1 MFVKITAS
9 GSRRYVQLVESFRDE
24 GGRVKK
30 RTIANLGR
38 LDQLHSGLDT
48 VINGLLKVAGRPTLA
63 SPPPAP
69 IVTFE
74 SARALGDVWAL
85 SELWN
90 TLGLSALR
98 RVFSKTRHRIDVEA
112 LLQIMV
118 FNRLCDPDSKLGV
131 LRWLATVAVP
141 GVQLPTVTHQH
152 LLRSMDA
159 LIDHQRAVA
168 AVLAGL
174 ARGP

>member
-1 MFVKITAS
+1 MRRPLDCTVADS
-9 GSRRYVQLVESFRDE
+9 G
-24 GGRVKK
+24 
-30 RTIANLGR
+30 
-38 LDQLHSGLDT
+38 
-48 VINGLLKVAGRPTLA
+48 
-63 SPPPAP
+63 
-69 IVTFE
+69 
-74 SARALGDVWAL
+74 LGDVWAL

-112 LLQIMV
+112 LLRIMA

-131 LRWLATVAVP
+131 LCWLETVAAA
-141 GVQLPTVTHQH
+141 GVHLPTVTHQH

-159 LIDHQRAVA
+159 LMDHQGAVA

-174 ARGP
+174 LRPMIDQELAVVFYNSRPRSAPKAQARPPAMYVSSAWPRKA